1 MPLENDLVI
10 AADDLDRLLT
20 MLADPGPGQNYPD
33 EITEFLARMDA
44 RLHAGRVPDEPV
56 DAEIVPMPPGR
67 WGRVEL
73 PGRRD
78 HTGWC
83 NEELRYG
90 CQMLIVHDWDGGEIA
105 AVAIGPACQVLY
117 LPTPLHRPEPPQQR
131 RALAAGDSY
140 AWYGDDDE
148 NEGDAL

>member
-1 MPLENDLVI
+1 MPLENETVPVR
-10 AADDLDRLLT
+10 ADDLTVILGLLP
-20 MLADPGPGQNYPD
+20 ADPVAPAKWPPAIAERLSRVVAQ
-33 EITEFLARMDA
+33 
-44 RLHAGRVPDEPV
+44 LHAEREPV
-56 DAEIVPMPPGR
+56 EAEIVPMPPGR

-90 CQMLIVHDWDGGEIA
+90 VQMLIVRNWDGGEIA

-117 LPTPLHRPEPPQQR
+117 LPAPLNRPEPAQQR